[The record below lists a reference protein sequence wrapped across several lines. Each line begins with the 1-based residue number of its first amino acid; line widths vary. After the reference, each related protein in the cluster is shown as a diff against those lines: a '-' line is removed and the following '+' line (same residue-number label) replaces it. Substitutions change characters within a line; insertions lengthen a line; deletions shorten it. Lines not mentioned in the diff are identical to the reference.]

1 MTSGV
6 KGVGVKDLTKYLME
20 QVCLIDTLL
29 LLQLV
34 IFWNDTL
41 LLCYLIDGRY
51 RLPPKL
57 PLRNF

>member
-41 LLCYLIDGRY
+41 LLCYLIDG
-51 RLPPKL
+51 
-57 PLRNF
+57 